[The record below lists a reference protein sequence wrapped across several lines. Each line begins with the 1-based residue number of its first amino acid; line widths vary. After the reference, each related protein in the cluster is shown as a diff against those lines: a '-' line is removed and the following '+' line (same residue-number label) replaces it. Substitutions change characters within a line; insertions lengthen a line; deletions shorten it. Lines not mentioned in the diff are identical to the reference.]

1 MTLADLVLHE
11 RTGQLLSKIA
21 NKMPHALIIEGE
33 SGVGVRTIAEALA
46 HEIGALSFVVEPKK
60 KEKGEAV
67 VNLAEGSVLIED
79 IRKLYSDTRAKT
91 RKKHVYIIDTGVKS
105 MMPAAQ
111 NAFLKLLEEPR
122 AGVYFIIAT
131 HRSDLL
137 LPTIKSR
144 AQDLKVLPPTPAQIQ
159 TLVQKYGVS
168 DATKVAR
175 LNFIGKGRPALVTSL
190 VADEK
195 LYERRVNIMTDAKS
209 LISGDKYSALLLANN
224 YKDKRADA
232 IMLVEYAVQLL
243 RGAVSQQASQAT
255 VGKIDKLLA
264 VRDNLAANNNIR
276 LQLAA
281 YIMA

>member
-1 MTLADLVLHE
+1 
-11 RTGQLLSKIA
+11 
-21 NKMPHALIIEGE
+21 
-33 SGVGVRTIAEALA
+33 
-46 HEIGALSFVVEPKK
+46 
-60 KEKGEAV
+60 
-67 VNLAEGSVLIED
+67 
-79 IRKLYSDTRAKT
+79 
-91 RKKHVYIIDTGVKS
+91 
-105 MMPAAQ
+105 MPAAQ

-195 LYERRVNIMTDAKS
+195 LYEHRVNIMTDAKS
-209 LISGDKYSALLLANN
+209 LISGDKYSALLLANT

-243 RGAVSQQASQAT
+243 RGAVSQQASQAA

>member
-1 MTLADLVLHE
+1 
-11 RTGQLLSKIA
+11 
-21 NKMPHALIIEGE
+21 MPHALIIEGE

-46 HEIGALSFVVEPKK
+46 HEIGALSFVSGPKK

-79 IRKLYSDTRAKT
+79 IRKLYSDTRAKLAKT
-91 RKKHVYIIDTGVKS
+91 RIYYRHWCKS

-281 YIMA
+281 YIM